1 MLNSARQTQFKK
13 IFFQKNEQLIIFS
26 YKQANKK
33 KTFHPLSA
41 QLSKQKKSCSGKKFQ
56 QAKKVPTHSKQAGAS
71 AFPQLRLFPST
82 TAKDFLK
89 LIFPEERKIFPSK
102 KTFSRRKKKSFSWRK
117 KFWKK
122 KFKKI
127 QEKNLSPKNPGEKIF
142 PKKIQEKNLSQKSR
156 RKNLKINFI

>member
-56 QAKKVPTHSKQAGAS
+56 QDKKVPTHSKQAGAS

-122 KFKKI
+122 KI
-127 QEKNLSPKNPGEKIF
+127 QKNPG
-142 PKKIQEKNLSQKSR
+142 KKSFSKKSR
-156 RKNLKINFI
+156 RKNLSQKNPGKKSFPKIQEKKSQN